1 MTRVHTNSTNTY
13 ERAPRLGRSEHGF
26 TLIELMVAMV
36 VFLVVAGT
44 AFSVFDKH
52 MQMVTRQEN
61 LSGVN
66 LALRNA
72 AGQLQMDL
80 TKSGQNLLAGIGNSQ
95 VSFSAGVI
103 INNNV
108 PLAQGGNAANCAP
121 SGAMYSYPLP
131 SACFDSITIFGPRSV
146 GCAATPNGYAPVL
159 QIADPGNSQE
169 SLSSSSIMW
178 GSDPNNA
185 ANNAADANCFKN
197 GDELLVIQLPS
208 GGATLNCAAGVAS
221 SFCLASVTLT
231 KNAQVSGGKIQL
243 QHNPTGGSGGPGGC
257 PGTACTD
264 PQNVINN
271 PNSNTGTNFNNELA
285 AGFSNGAYI
294 VDIGSTASEVTYGV
308 QINPQQANDPQL
320 VRCDSNGCAVLADQ
334 VIGFKVGAAL
344 WNNDQGG
351 QPDIA
356 NYFYDSSKYCTE
368 INGADCN
375 TVPPPVNDQYDF
387 SLIRAIR
394 VSLIGRTP
402 PKADATLDKFTNGFD
417 GGPYLIQQAS
427 EVVDLRNLSIGDFQN

>member
-1 MTRVHTNSTNTY
+1 MKIVPSGSA
-13 ERAPRLGRSEHGF
+13 RAHGGRPRSRRPARGF
-26 TLIELMVAMV
+26 TLIELMVAMA

-44 AFSVFDKH
+44 AFSVFNKH
-52 MQMVTRQEN
+52 MQMITRQEN

-80 TKSGQNLLAGIGNSQ
+80 SKSGQNLLAGIGNSQ

-108 PLAQGGNAANCAP
+108 PAAQGGTAANCAP
-121 SGAMYSYPLP
+121 SGTMYSYPVP
-131 SACFDSITIFGPRSV
+131 SACYDSITLFGPHNV
-146 GCAATPNGYAPVL
+146 GCAATANGYPPVL
-159 QIADPGNSQE
+159 VISDPGNSQE
-169 SLSSSSIMW
+169 SLSSSSIIW

-185 ANNAADANCFKN
+185 ANDAADAACFKN

-208 GGATLNCAAGVAS
+208 GGATLNCASGVAS

-231 KNAQVSGGKIQL
+231 KDAQVSGGKIQL

-257 PGTACTD
+257 PGASCTD
-264 PQNVINN
+264 PQGVIYN
-271 PNSNTGTNFNNELA
+271 PNSTSGTNFNNELA

-294 VDIGSTASEVTYGV
+294 VDIGSTTSNVTYSV

-334 VIGFKVGAAL
+334 VLGFKVGAAL

-356 NYFYDSSKYCTE
+356 NYFYDSSKYCNE
-368 INGADCN
+368 INGANCN
-375 TVPPPVNDQYDF
+375 TVPPPVNDQYNF
-387 SLIRAIR
+387 SLIRAVR

-402 PKADATLDKFTNGFD
+402 PKSDATLNKFANGFD
-417 GGPYLIQQAS
+417 AGPYLIQQTS
-427 EVVDLRNLSIGDFQN
+427 VVVDLRNLSIGDFQN